1 MNYLD
6 ITCRNKL
13 KPIFSQY
20 SLLQLIDEHTHYT
33 ETSSSLIDL
42 IFTTNVSSV
51 LFSGVGEAF
60 LDQNIR
66 YLCPVYV
73 VFNFE
78 KYKFKCFQRKIW
90 KYDSEALKENVQNF
104 NWSALKNEDINI
116 YAETLP
122 TKFKIYVKNTFLL
135 KQ

>member
-13 KPIFSQY
+13 KSIFSQY
-20 SLLQLIDEHTHYT
+20 SLLQLIDEPTHYT

-60 LDQNIR
+60 LDQISVTIAQYMWFLTLKTINLNVSRGKYGNTI
-66 YLCPVYV
+66 V
-73 VFNFE
+73 VTM
-78 KYKFKCFQRKIW
+78 K
-90 KYDSEALKENVQNF
+90 L
-104 NWSALKNEDINI
+104 
-116 YAETLP
+116 
-122 TKFKIYVKNTFLL
+122 
-135 KQ
+135 